1 MKSKV
6 LTFRTLDGR
15 AYTGAVKNGA
25 AKLGSVASRLAT
37 RAGLSGTFELVD
49 KEGVSLDPNTPLE
62 DLPDG
67 EEIAIAS
74 ELTPA

>member
-1 MKSKV
+1 MKS
-6 LTFRTLDGR
+6 LTFKTLDGR
-15 AYTGAVKNGA
+15 TYTGAVKNGTA
-25 AKLGSVASRLAT
+25 RLGAVASRLAS

-49 KEGVSLDPNTPLE
+49 KRGLSMDPNTPLE
-62 DLPDG
+62 DSPDG

>member
-1 MKSKV
+1 MKT
-6 LTFRTLDGR
+6 LTFKTLDGR
-15 AYTGAVKNGA
+15 TFSGEVKNGA
-25 AKLGSVASRLAT
+25 AKLGSVASRLAS

-49 KEGVSLDPNTPLE
+49 HEGVSLDPNTPLD

>member
-1 MKSKV
+1 MKS
-6 LTFRTLDGR
+6 LTFKTLDGR
-15 AYTGAVKNGA
+15 TFSGEVKNGA
-25 AKLGSVASRLAT
+25 ARLGSVASRLAS

-49 KEGVSLDPNTPLE
+49 REGVSLDPNLPLD

>member
-1 MKSKV
+1 MKS
-6 LTFRTLDGR
+6 LTFKTLDGR
-15 AYTGAVKNGA
+15 TFSGEVKNGA
-25 AKLGSVASRLAT
+25 ARLGSVASRLAG

-49 KEGVSLDPNTPLE
+49 REGVSLDPNLPLD

>member
-1 MKSKV
+1 MLKT
-6 LTFRTLDGR
+6 LTFKTLDGR
-15 AYTGAVKNGA
+15 TYTGAVKNGA

-49 KEGVSLDPNTPLE
+49 KEGVSLDPNTSLE